1 MPRHGADPLCGDGG
15 GGRFGHRRFL
25 GPTGGPDFGFPNSL
39 IAAKITGNLRN
50 FRSFRRWPAPIRPA
64 ISIACEEFPVVCGSG
79 ESPSSFNSL
88 RAIPCCSRNREL
100 LRRNREFHKAN
111 RKFRARSHGRPR
123 RLSSSADPIRRSP
136 KIVLPKLLRP
146 GRPIRLSSAGARTW
160 SERRLRVLIG
170 SVMRYLA
177 RMHRPPVRSV
187 TLDDGKSCGRAQRV
201 KCELSLL
208 RRAGA
213 SRSGE

>member
-50 FRSFRRWPAPIRPA
+50 FRSFRRWSAPIRPA

-88 RAIPCCSRNREL
+88 QAIPCCSWNREL
-100 LRRNREFHKAN
+100 LRRNREFHKAS
-111 RKFRARSHGRPR
+111 RKFRARCHGRPR
-123 RLSSSADPIRRSP
+123 RLSSSADPIRYSS

-146 GRPIRLSSAGARTW
+146 AATDPFVLGRCADMVGAQTSHFDWLGHAVSRSYAPTAGA
-160 SERRLRVLIG
+160 VG
-170 SVMRYLA
+170 
-177 RMHRPPVRSV
+177 H
-187 TLDDGKSCGRAQRV
+187 
-201 KCELSLL
+201 
-208 RRAGA
+208 AG
-213 SRSGE
+213 